1 MSTRGSTG
9 SIDEHI
15 RSWGPTLSQPW
26 EMIGAAYLHQGVELV
41 TLFLVDLVIA
51 QLGFGNMRTLPD

>member
-1 MSTRGSTG
+1 MGTMISAG
-9 SIDEHI
+9 SINEDI

-51 QLGFGNMRTLPD
+51 Q